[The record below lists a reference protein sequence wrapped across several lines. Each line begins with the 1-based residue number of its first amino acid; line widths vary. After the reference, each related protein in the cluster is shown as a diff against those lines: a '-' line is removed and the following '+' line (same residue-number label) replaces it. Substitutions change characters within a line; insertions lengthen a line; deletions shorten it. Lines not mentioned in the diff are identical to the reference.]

1 MNSPTEL
8 RFVALRC
15 PGYVPAFALG
25 WLVAVGFAF
34 GVAAPAN
41 AADLYWSGTGNNQNS
56 TSAWATVSNWSSAAT
71 SGTTPASV
79 PGALDTAFFNT
90 GTNNGTRWV
99 SIVNNTSIGGMV
111 FNNTGET
118 GLVNN
123 AGANNF
129 RWNIG
134 AGGITVNA
142 GAGDVIFG
150 TGSRRAN
157 VTLTASQTWSNDSG
171 NTLSTVGSTNSTSG
185 GYNPQL
191 DLGANTLT
199 VSGSGNTTIGSNRIV
214 GSAATAFIKNGT
226 GKLTFNSVVN
236 PNVSGSNAND
246 PNFSGDVQINGGTVE
261 YGRSGAIPNTADI
274 LFNTASDTAT
284 FDTAGFNGT
293 IASLTLGGAAN
304 SLAIVDTVGT
314 GTGTLTLGGNVVYDA
329 TNNPGRAEINGILNL
344 GAAARTFTIG
354 DSANTSTDLRVAAL
368 VSGAVGLT
376 KSGAGRMDLV
386 NANNSFSGGLTINA
400 GTVRA
405 SAGTSAGQSALGT
418 GTVTLA
424 GGELVVYANSA
435 QSPNNPTVVTANS
448 TITSDR
454 LASPFNGLLMTL
466 GQLSIGG
473 QTLTVQPGENITGS
487 RASIQFAGATL
498 SSTPTF
504 DVLDNAAFFINGIGD
519 GGGGFGFVK
528 NGVGEMRLGGTSTY
542 SGLTT
547 INSGTL
553 TMTGQFS
560 GSGGITNNA
569 SLVFNSAA
577 DQVVGSAINGT
588 GALTKLSAVKLTL
601 SSTANTYSG
610 LTTISAGTLE
620 VTGQLPGTGGI
631 TNNASLVFNSAADQ
645 AVSGAINGSGGLQK
659 LGAGSLSLTSLT
671 NTYAGATAVDA
682 GTLLVNGIHNG
693 GAGYTVAAGATL
705 GGSGGIFATVAGAGT
720 ISPGN
725 SPGILAV
732 RSVDPTAGT
741 DFTFEMTTVGD
752 PTWNANTASGNDVLR
767 MFGSTP
773 ITTALTAANT
783 VTVNFGMN
791 LTVGD
796 TIRGGFYTERDSDFS
811 SLVNDAAWA
820 YTFTGGLLPEGA
832 SIVRSVT
839 QVPSATFADGTVA
852 NGWVTTFAVVAV
864 PEPSSLVLVSLGV
877 MGLLWFRR
885 R

>member
-1 MNSPTEL
+1 MNSSTEL
-8 RFVALRC
+8 RSVALRC
-15 PGYVPAFALG
+15 LGYAPAFGLG

-34 GVAAPAN
+34 GVMPSAS
-41 AADLYWSGTGNNQNS
+41 AADLYWGVTGTQQWTTASNWQTTVAGGSPSASAPTSSDIVYFSTTGN
-56 TSAWATVSNWSSAAT
+56 T
-71 SGTTPASV
+71 SGKAVRNGANVSALGFVFTN
-79 PGALDTAFFNT
+79 PGAITFT
-90 GTNNGTRWV
+90 TNLGNENFRY
-99 SIVNNTSIGGMV
+99 SIGS
-111 FNNTGET
+111 
-118 GLVNN
+118 
-123 AGANNF
+123 
-129 RWNIG
+129 
-134 AGGITVNA
+134 GGITMNA
-142 GAGDVIFG
+142 GAGDVTFG
-150 TGSRRAN
+150 TGARRAN
-157 VTLTASQTWSNDSG
+157 VTLTASQTWSNDSAS
-171 NTLSTVGSTNSTSG
+171 TLSTVGSNNTT
-185 GYNPQL
+185 YNPLL
-191 DLGANTLT
+191 DLGAFTLT
-199 VSGSGNTTIGSNRIV
+199 VSGSGNTTLGSNRID

-226 GKLTFNSVVN
+226 GKLTFNSLQN
-236 PNVSGSNAND
+236 SGAAGGNLSD
-246 PNFSGDVQINGGTVE
+246 PAFSGDVQINGGTVE
-261 YGRSGAIPNTADI
+261 YGRNNAIPSTADV

-329 TNNPGRAEINGILNL
+329 TNNPGRAEINGLLDL

-376 KSGAGRMDLV
+376 KSGAGRMDLTI
-386 NANNSFSGGLTINA
+386 ANNSFSGGLTINA

-405 SAGTSAGQSALGT
+405 NAGTSAGQSALGT

-424 GGELVVYANSA
+424 GGELVLYQNSA
-435 QSPNNPTVVTANS
+435 QSPGNATVVTADS

-487 RASIQFAGATL
+487 RASIQFTGATL

-504 DVLDNAAFFINGIGD
+504 DVLNNAAFFINGIGD

-553 TMTGQFS
+553 TMTGEFS

-588 GALTKLSAVKLTL
+588 GALTKLSGVKLTL
-601 SSTANTYSG
+601 SSTANTYTG

-693 GAGYTVAAGATL
+693 GAGYTVATGATL

-741 DFTFEMTTVGD
+741 GFTFEMTTVGD

-767 MFGSTP
+767 MFSSSTP
-773 ITTALTAANT
+773 LTAALTTANT

-791 LTVGD
+791 LQVGD

-839 QVPSATFADGTVA
+839 QVPSATFADSTVA
-852 NGWVTTFAVVAV
+852 NGWVTTFAVVVV
-864 PEPSSLVLVSLGV
+864 PEPSSLVLVSLGL

>member
-1 MNSPTEL
+1 VL
-8 RFVALRC
+8 
-15 PGYVPAFALG
+15 
-25 WLVAVGFAF
+25 
-34 GVAAPAN
+34 
-41 AADLYWSGTGNNQNS
+41 
-56 TSAWATVSNWSSAAT
+56 
-71 SGTTPASV
+71 
-79 PGALDTAFFNT
+79 
-90 GTNNGTRWV
+90 
-99 SIVNNTSIGGMV
+99 
-111 FNNTGET
+111 
-118 GLVNN
+118 
-123 AGANNF
+123 
-129 RWNIG
+129 
-134 AGGITVNA
+134 
-142 GAGDVIFG
+142 
-150 TGSRRAN
+150 
-157 VTLTASQTWSNDSG
+157 
-171 NTLSTVGSTNSTSG
+171 
-185 GYNPQL
+185 
-191 DLGANTLT
+191 
-199 VSGSGNTTIGSNRIV
+199 
-214 GSAATAFIKNGT
+214 
-226 GKLTFNSVVN
+226 
-236 PNVSGSNAND
+236 
-246 PNFSGDVQINGGTVE
+246 INGGTVE
-261 YGRSGAIPNTADI
+261 YGRSGAIPSTADV
-274 LFNTASDTAT
+274 LFNTASGTAT

-293 IASLTLGGAAN
+293 IASLTLGGSAN
-304 SLAIVDTVGT
+304 SLAIVDTVGS

-329 TNNPGRAEINGILNL
+329 TNNPGRAEISGLLNL

-354 DSANTSTDLRVAAL
+354 DSANTSTDLRVEAL
-368 VSGAVGLT
+368 VSGSVGLT
-376 KSGAGRMDLV
+376 KSGAGRMDLT

-435 QSPNNPTVVTANS
+435 QDPNNPTTVTANS

-473 QTLTVQPGENITGS
+473 QTLTVKPGENISGS
-487 RASIQFAGATL
+487 RASIGFTGATL

-504 DVLDNAAFFINGIGD
+504 DVLDNALLLVGAIGD
-519 GGGGFGFVK
+519 GSGGFGLVK
-528 NGVGEMRLGGTSTY
+528 TGSGTLRLSGSNTY
-542 SGLTT
+542 SGRTT
-547 INSGTL
+547 ISSGTL
-553 TMTGQFS
+553 EVTGDLPGSGGITNNASLVFNRATNQAVS
-560 GSGGITNNA
+560 GAIDGTGGLQKLGAGKLTLSSTANTYSGRTTISSGTLEVIGQLPGSGGITNNA

-577 DQVVGSAINGT
+577 NQAVSGAIDGT
-588 GALTKLSAVKLTL
+588 GGLQKLGAGKLTL

-620 VTGQLPGTGGI
+620 VTGQLPGSGGI
-631 TNNASLVFNSAADQ
+631 TNNASLLFNSAANQ

-659 LGAGSLSLTSLT
+659 LGAGALSLTSLT
-671 NTYAGATAVDA
+671 NVYTGATAVDA

-693 GAGYTVAAGATL
+693 GAAYTVAEGATL

-741 DFTFEMTTVGD
+741 DFTFEMTTGGD

-767 MFGSTP
+767 MFSGSTP
-773 ITTALTAANT
+773 ITSALTAANT
-783 VTVNFGMN
+783 ITVNFGMN

-796 TIRGGFYTERDSDFS
+796 TIRGGFYTERNSDFTS
-811 SLVNDAAWA
+811 FVSDGDWQ

-839 QVPSATFADGTVA
+839 QVPSATFTDGTVTD
-852 NGWVTTFAVVAV
+852 GWVTTFVVV
-864 PEPSSLVLVSLGV
+864 PEPSSLVLVSLGL